1 MEAFGMRKILL
12 LAAVSLL
19 IFSAANVQANTIIN
33 LTAAGN
39 SSTQTA
45 ALGGN
50 FNVTQ
55 VGPQPTG
62 TGFID
67 SFLRV
72 QAKGTEQGYNTD
84 NGTPLDD
91 KGGNFTRALFLSE
104 VPIVDVGGI
113 LYRQFLLDINQD
125 NNGSETLLS
134 LNQIEL
140 FQSNSDPTAFSLT
153 SATSTNPPQMN
164 SFTPGATE
172 VFRMNNSSNSTNP
185 YEIQLNASLNSGS
198 GSGDMFLYVPDAD
211 FNRSFSNVI
220 LYSQFGKPNGAY
232 ESNDGFEEWAVLKG
246 AAVPE
251 PDALILL
258 GTGLTFLGL
267 IKLKKSVRS

>member
-1 MEAFGMRKILL
+1 MRKYLL
-12 LAAVSLL
+12 LAAVLLL
-19 IFSAANVQANTIIN
+19 IFSALTAQANTIID
-33 LTAAGN
+33 LTSTGN

-45 ALGGN
+45 AFGGG
-50 FNVTQ
+50 FTVTQ

-72 QAKGTEQGYNTD
+72 QAKGTEQGYNTN

-91 KGGNFTRALFLSE
+91 KGGNFTRALLLSE
-104 VPIVDVGGI
+104 IPIIDLGGI

-125 NNGSETLLS
+125 NKGTETLLS
-134 LNQIEL
+134 LNQIQL

-153 SATSTNPPQMN
+153 GVTSTNPPQMN
-164 SFTPGATE
+164 SFTPPATE
-172 VFRMNNSSNSTNP
+172 VFRMNNSSNGTNP

-198 GSGDMFLYVPDAD
+198 GSGDMFLYVRDSD
-211 FNRSFSNVI
+211 FNRSLSNVI
-220 LYSQFGKPNGAY
+220 LYSQFGNPNGAY
-232 ESNDGFEEWAVLKG
+232 ASNDGFEEWAVVKG

-251 PDALILL
+251 PGALILL
-258 GTGLTFLGL
+258 GAGLTLLGL
-267 IKLKKSVRS
+267 VKRKSAQT